1 MNSKINKMRRGIVA
15 GLLVSVASTAM
26 PAIGW
31 SEEVHKWR
39 AVALHRNGEGIKKWD
54 WLQEQLPARTNGKI
68 TLEVV
73 TAQEMGLSGTEVS
86 RLLRSGVFHIAEAT
100 TTYIAGDF
108 PMIEA
113 TELPGVVRS
122 YENGREI
129 VQAWSDNV
137 VKSAIDQVGGQV
149 IGNFAWSSGFLYT
162 KFPVESLDDLKGKK
176 IRVFSP
182 SLAAYVEALGAEP
195 ISMPVSEVYGALQ
208 RGLMDGVLTGTDQIN
223 AMKMWEIAPHL
234 TDVRLAPTSGYVI
247 VSQKHWDALS
257 DELKTVVT
265 ELGKEMTELG
275 WKLGADNDEIG
286 MKAARDNNM
295 TIKVPAPAEWNDQFV
310 KVANESI
317 VPWWTGR
324 VGGDSAEKYKQF
336 IGPVSGVSQ

>member
-1 MNSKINKMRRGIVA
+1 MKFGIDRARRGIIA
-15 GLLVSVASTAM
+15 GLLTSVALTAA
-26 PAIGW
+26 PGLAW
-31 SEEVHKWR
+31 SEGAVKWR

-54 WLQEQLPARTNGKI
+54 WLQKELPARTNGRI
-68 TLEVV
+68 ELEVV
-73 TAQEMGLSGTEVS
+73 TAQEMGLTGTELS
-86 RLLRSGVFHIAEAT
+86 RLLRTGVIQIAEAT

-108 PMIEA
+108 PLIEA

-129 VQAWSDNV
+129 VQAWSENV
-137 VKSAIDQVGGQV
+137 VTPAAAQVGGQV
-149 IGNFAWSSGFLYT
+149 IGNFAWSSGFLHT

-234 TDVRLAPTSGYVI
+234 TDVRLAPTSGYII

-257 DELKTVVT
+257 DDLKEIVT
-265 ELGKEMTELG
+265 QLGKEMTELG
-275 WKLGADNDEIG
+275 WKLGADNDAIG
-286 MKAARDNNM
+286 MEAAKANNM
-295 TIKVPAPAEWNDQFV
+295 TIKVPAPDAWSAQFDS
-310 KVANESI
+310 VARDTMI
-317 VPWWTGR
+317 PWWAGR
-324 VGGDSAEKYKQF
+324 VGGDSKEKYNTF
-336 IGPVSGVSQ
+336 IGPISGITN